1 MICVGCFSHFD
12 QQVIREFPKLN
23 NFPINKLQIPYLLWY
38 LQLINWKIIQFWC
51 YPGVRHLYPIFKPH
65 CGGFVWTFSPTMGH
79 LQLFQNKMTNV
90 WQRPGGGG
98 GGWACL
104 ELTEPLRIKMF
115 GFLSMSWCRRLF
127 FFQKA
132 TKDWTCLLWHM
143 VYMLQLKI
151 NFRLKFFNLCLFSI
165 SFVS

>member
-1 MICVGCFSHFD
+1 MNVQPHHGAFAA
-12 QQVIREFPKLN
+12 FPKQNDKCPTNARRGGGWACLELTEPLRIKM
-23 NFPINKLQIPYLLWY
+23 FGFLSMS
-38 LQLINWKIIQFWC
+38 
-51 YPGVRHLYPIFKPH
+51 IFKPH

-79 LQLFQNKMTNV
+79 LQLFQNEMTNV
-90 WQRPGGGG
+90 RQRPEGG

-115 GFLSMSWCRRLF
+115 GFLSMSWRRRLF
-127 FFQKA
+127 FFHKA

-165 SFVS
+165 SFVSWPLIFVT